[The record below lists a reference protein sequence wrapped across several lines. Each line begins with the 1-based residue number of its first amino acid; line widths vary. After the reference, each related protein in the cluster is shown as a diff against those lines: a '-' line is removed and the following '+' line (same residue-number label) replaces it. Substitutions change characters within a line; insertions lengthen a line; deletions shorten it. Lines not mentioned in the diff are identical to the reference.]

1 MSGFS
6 LHIVLATG
14 GTGGHMSP
22 AEALADVL
30 TTNGHSVS
38 LVTDTRGAAIGSFMR
53 DTDRMVLNA
62 KGATGGGLIG
72 KLRSVL
78 SIASSTLQVRRA
90 FKKKRPSVVIG
101 FGGYPSLPAVLAARS
116 LGVPYV
122 LHEQNAV
129 LGRVNRYMAK
139 WAKMVALSVD
149 GTKRVPAEV
158 HSRVTGNP
166 VRSTIAKSANIAY
179 ATPFGLGTIRVFVLG
194 GSQGARILTDVVP
207 EAILLLSEEF
217 RSRLDVVHQARPED
231 IERARQLYKEG
242 GVQAEVASYFDDVS
256 KILLRTQLVICRS
269 GASTLA
275 ELTAMGRPA
284 ILVPLAIAA
293 DDHQTANA
301 EIIREAGGGIII
313 KEEDFCPEALARKL
327 ERLFEDLGELRS
339 WSDGMR
345 SIARLDAAQNLSD
358 IIMEVSENGKAVE

>member
-1 MSGFS
+1 MTGS
-6 LHIVLATG
+6 LKHIVLATG

-38 LVTDTRGAAIGSFMR
+38 LVTDARGASIGNFLAG
-53 DTDRMVLNA
+53 TDRMVLSA
-62 KGATGGGLIG
+62 QSVSDGGLVN
-72 KLRSVL
+72 KVRSAL
-78 SIASSTLQVRRA
+78 SIIFSTLQVRRV
-90 FKKKRPSVVIG
+90 FKKKRPSLVVG

-116 LGVPYV
+116 MGVPYV

-139 WAKMVALSVD
+139 RAKMVALSVE
-149 GTKRVPAEV
+149 GTKKVPASV
-158 HSRVTGNP
+158 PNCVTGNP
-166 VRSTIAKSANIAY
+166 VRSAIAKFANIAY
-179 ATPFGLGTIRVFVLG
+179 ATPFGQGSIRVFVLG

-207 EAILLLSEEF
+207 EAILSLPEEC

-231 IERARQLYKEG
+231 IDRARLLYKQG
-242 GVQAEVASYFDDVS
+242 NVQADVESYFDDVS

-284 ILVPLAIAA
+284 ILIPLAIAA

-301 EIIREAGGGIII
+301 EIIRQAGGGIVI
-313 KEEDFCPEALARKL
+313 KEEDFSPEALAGKL
-327 ERLFEDLGELRS
+327 KDLFVDLAELRD

-345 SIARLDAAQNLSD
+345 SIARLDATQNL
-358 IIMEVSENGKAVE
+358 MNVVVEASENGKAAV